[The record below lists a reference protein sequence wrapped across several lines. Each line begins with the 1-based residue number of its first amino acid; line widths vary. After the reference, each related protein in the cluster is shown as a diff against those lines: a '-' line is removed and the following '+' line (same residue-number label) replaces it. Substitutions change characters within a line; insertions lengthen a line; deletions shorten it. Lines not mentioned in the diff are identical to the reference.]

1 MRSGRTLPSTNS
13 SCSLSSCQHPTDRL
27 GRLLELTDNA
37 DTRWHEKHHALSP
50 DISCH
55 RGRSRPVTDRQGRVA
70 VRGGGG
76 RPRTFRYLGRGYAS
90 QTAAAR
96 RLTTAGQLCAFR
108 VRSCGRL
115 GRVTGRMVTSG
126 VVLGGGAW
134 SIALDRSNTILC
146 SRL

>member
-1 MRSGRTLPSTNS
+1 M
-13 SCSLSSCQHPTDRL
+13 
-27 GRLLELTDNA
+27 
-37 DTRWHEKHHALSP
+37 
-50 DISCH
+50 
-55 RGRSRPVTDRQGRVA
+55 
-70 VRGGGG
+70 
-76 RPRTFRYLGRGYAS
+76 TFRYLGRGYAS

-146 SRL
+146 SRLGHEALTGRRDGLSVGGLQPPAVLAVGPSVDVELRHLIMLL